1 MENACLRFPFS
12 KPKVCPSKSVL
23 LDRPIPKVA
32 QAFKAIFFESQI
44 SAGLV
49 VRIDMCKIVLL
60 QIYVWMDT
68 CMYTLCH

>member
-1 MENACLRFPFS
+1 MEKAHLRFPFS

-44 SAGLV
+44 SAGLS
-49 VRIDMCKIVLL
+49 
-60 QIYVWMDT
+60 YE
-68 CMYTLCH
+68 